1 MTPLTIDRVAEIF
14 TNEDLQYRIGDEP
27 NILLSGF
34 PNTAVALIIDGNTLK
49 FEGRWRGEP
58 PSTDA
63 PTILAV
69 VNEWNLTQ
77 IMPALH
83 FVETTPGTL
92 ALIVHRELLT
102 EGGVSH
108 NQLGA
113 FITSSIHNTLA
124 CFNWLEE
131 QFPTLVTWE
140 TPATE
145 ATETEGAADDE

>member
-1 MTPLTIDRVAEIF
+1 
-14 TNEDLQYRIGDEP
+14 
-27 NILLSGF
+27 
-34 PNTAVALIIDGNTLK
+34 
-49 FEGRWRGEP
+49 
-58 PSTDA
+58 
-63 PTILAV
+63 
-69 VNEWNLTQ
+69 
-77 IMPALH
+77 MPALH

-102 EGGVSH
+102 EGGVSR

-131 QFPTLVTWE
+131 QFPKLVTWD

>member
-1 MTPLTIDRVAEIF
+1 ME
-14 TNEDLQYRIGDEP
+14 N
-27 NILLSGF
+27 
-34 PNTAVALIIDGNTLK
+34 
-49 FEGRWRGEP
+49 P

-102 EGGVSH
+102 EGGVSR

-131 QFPTLVTWE
+131 QFPTLVTWD

-145 ATETEGAADDE
+145 TTETEGAADDE